1 MDLRDKPRPSA
12 GMAALPCKAK
22 LRNTRLEKLEA
33 DLDEHAR
40 RYGHSLAHSR
50 FELPGVDGRE
60 RCLIQTLSQA
70 GEASLASTT
79 FPLAGAFLTDRSR
92 SG

>member
-1 MDLRDKPRPSA
+1 
-12 GMAALPCKAK
+12 
-22 LRNTRLEKLEA
+22 
-33 DLDEHAR
+33 
-40 RYGHSLAHSR
+40 
-50 FELPGVDGRE
+50 VDGRE